1 VDHLKARRNG
11 PLATAFSSESNKAL
25 GAMREKRIHQIF
37 EVSILLKGAHALVE
51 CACGIVLAF
60 VSTSAIVRLVN
71 CITQDELVQ
80 DPHDFIA
87 THLLGWA
94 QTFSVQ
100 AQHFYAFYLLSH
112 GVVKLGLVAGLLKG
126 KHWAYPASLA
136 VLGLFIAYQLY
147 RYSYTHGLGLILLT
161 LFDMVVIGLIWHEY
175 LLVRRHLP
183 VR

>member
-1 VDHLKARRNG
+1 MQER
-11 PLATAFSSESNKAL
+11 
-25 GAMREKRIHQIF
+25 RIHQVF
-37 EVSILLKGAHALVE
+37 EVSILLKGAHALIE

-60 VSTSAIVRLVN
+60 VSTSAIVQLINRL
-71 CITQDELVQ
+71 TQEELVQ

-87 THLLGWA
+87 MHLLGWA

-112 GVVKLGLVAGLLKG
+112 GVAKLLLVAGLLRE

-147 RYSYTHGLGLILLT
+147 RFSYTHSVGLIVLT
-161 LFDMVVIGLIWHEY
+161 VFDVIVIGLIWHEY
-175 LLVRRHLP
+175 RLVRRHLP
-183 VR
+183 TR

>member
-1 VDHLKARRNG
+1 VQ
-11 PLATAFSSESNKAL
+11 
-25 GAMREKRIHQIF
+25 EKQIHQIF

-51 CACGIVLAF
+51 CASGIVLAF
-60 VSTSAIVRLVN
+60 VSTSAIVHLVN
-71 CITQDELVQ
+71 RFTQEELVQ
-80 DPHDFIA
+80 DPRDFLA

-112 GVVKLGLVAGLLKG
+112 GAVKLMLVAGLLRG
-126 KHWAYPASLA
+126 KPWAYPASLA

-147 RYSYTHGLGLILLT
+147 RYSYAHSAGLIVLT
-161 LFDMVVIGLIWHEY
+161 IFDVIVIGLIWHEY
-175 LLVRRHLP
+175 RLVRRHLP